1 MARQKS
7 VGKTKPTGRRRL
19 KKSRDIEITEEARAT
34 YLARLQKDAVFL
46 IENARIETELKE
58 LAMNHPAIFVKFFNR
73 FSYLSLLIRDDFEKF
88 VSETWSNRAKEIL
101 QDYANYS
108 RRFRVWLTRRSDGS
122 FRVVPNGPF
131 NSKFRIDIV
140 GGQSQPAD
148 PEKSGVPVIFD
159 ELYAD
164 NNLRVPTLHSEEILA
179 TGRAKFVQVEDKS
192 GRTVLHD
199 IEAIA
204 YDPQAVTFILH
215 KSNRDYLFCL
225 VGENVTIEGTWKAA
239 GAAVNSLQAQL
250 YGRRKAGRP
259 RKIEKLKKAI
269 DLRQRGGST
278 SQKEKAFNLEPD
290 AKNLASNQAYFSRLN
305 RTLQQR
311 RSKEPRD

>member
-108 RRFRVWLTRRSDGS
+108 RRFRVWLTRRSRMAHFES
-122 FRVVPNGPF
+122 FQMGPSTRSF
-131 NSKFRIDIV
+131 ALTLLVDKANLPIRRKAVFRSYLMSYTLITTC
-140 GGQSQPAD
+140 GYRHYTWRRFSQPAGQ
-148 PEKSGVPVIFD
+148 SSC
-159 ELYAD
+159 
-164 NNLRVPTLHSEEILA
+164 R
-179 TGRAKFVQVEDKS
+179 
-192 GRTVLHD
+192 
-199 IEAIA
+199 
-204 YDPQAVTFILH
+204 
-215 KSNRDYLFCL
+215 
-225 VGENVTIEGTWKAA
+225 
-239 GAAVNSLQAQL
+239 
-250 YGRRKAGRP
+250 
-259 RKIEKLKKAI
+259 
-269 DLRQRGGST
+269 
-278 SQKEKAFNLEPD
+278 
-290 AKNLASNQAYFSRLN
+290 
-305 RTLQQR
+305 
-311 RSKEPRD
+311 